1 MNISNP
7 QLKTAMKEIESILR
21 KHDIAGHVI
30 ISSGEQCEF
39 LNFIGAEGKGPSWSC
54 LYLLPNGVRF
64 KSYASKSLIER
75 FKKNS
80 TIAMLFSI
88 EQLMISEL
96 MRFTQITK
104 MLEENFQIEHGESVT
119 QPHNEKFD

>member
-7 QLKTAMKEIESILR
+7 QLKTAMKEIESVLR
-21 KHDIAGHVI
+21 KHDIAGHII

-64 KSYASKSLIER
+64 KSNASKSHIER
-75 FKKNS
+75 FKTNS
-80 TIAMLFSI
+80 TVKMLFSI
-88 EQLMISEL
+88 QEL
-96 MRFTQITK
+96 MVLELVRFSQITE
-104 MLEENFQIEHGESVT
+104 MLENNIDIEHGESAT
-119 QPHNEKFD
+119 QAHNGQFD